1 MRSDGFR
8 KVLLTSLQVLAVLA
22 ALTIFIGMA
31 TTQGFFS
38 TNNLR
43 AILASVGFVGI
54 VAVGMTV
61 IMISGSFVSMTL
73 GVTAAVTAIFF
84 IWSLQFGVPVAI
96 VSTVI
101 LGILIGAVQ
110 GYAVGSFGAD
120 PIVLTIAA
128 GAVQAGVVVGIS
140 GGSTITPPDDAY
152 SFLNST
158 IAGLP
163 ITFYVLIGVVIL
175 VELIM
180 RKTTFGRQVYMVGEN
195 RAAAYSA
202 GFPMGAI
209 GAGVFAIA
217 CGVTAVAGIMLGA
230 FNQGASLLLTGSLTY
245 DAIAATLVGGT
256 LVAGGHG
263 SVWKTMIGAIVIAT
277 VTDLLLLRGYETG
290 VQIMVKGL
298 LVIVAVVIVHLRY
311 GRNRS

>member
-1 MRSDGFR
+1 
-8 KVLLTSLQVLAVLA
+8 
-22 ALTIFIGMA
+22 
-31 TTQGFFS
+31 
-38 TNNLR
+38 
-43 AILASVGFVGI
+43 
-54 VAVGMTV
+54 
-61 IMISGSFVSMTL
+61 MTL

-84 IWSLQFGVPVAI
+84 VWSLQFGVPVAI
-96 VSTVI
+96 VSTI
-101 LGILIGAVQ
+101 LLGILIGAVQ
-110 GYAVGSFGAD
+110 GYAVGAFGAD

-152 SFLNST
+152 SFLNNT

-163 ITFYVLIGVVIL
+163 LTFYVLLGVVIV

-180 RKTTFGRQVYMVGEN
+180 RKTTFGRRVYMVGEN

-263 SVWKTMIGAIVIAT
+263 SVWKTLIGAIVIAT

-311 GRNRS
+311 SGKR